1 MPKLCA
7 LVAYYPSTVP
17 SSAITANNT
26 TAFPPSL
33 QVVIHLAGT
42 QNFAPRDNAYFY
54 PDADVGFAENQ
65 HPNHSR
71 PLHASGSGSGSDD
84 GGDEGKDNY
93 DKVSARLAWSRTL
106 ACLRK
111 GFGIDVSSD
120 VEEVWERH
128 LRELFVRRDVDGV
141 MATMVDDH
149 HYGRDGKDGDG
160 LSPYVNY
167 VATMIGGI
175 CLPPPFFPPSP
186 LI

>member
-1 MPKLCA
+1 M
-7 LVAYYPSTVP
+7 
-17 SSAITANNT
+17 
-26 TAFPPSL
+26 
-33 QVVIHLAGT
+33 
-42 QNFAPRDNAYFY
+42 
-54 PDADVGFAENQ
+54 
-65 HPNHSR
+65 
-71 PLHASGSGSGSDD
+71 
-84 GGDEGKDNY
+84 
-93 DKVSARLAWSRTL
+93 
-106 ACLRK
+106 
-111 GFGIDVSSD
+111 
-120 VEEVWERH
+120 EEVWERH